1 LFNSFFG
8 KNLTIAILSPIM
20 NPNRLR
26 MKRVGSVLASLIL
39 VLVSTVVLAQTSS
52 ISGKVRNASGVSL
65 GRLSVQ
71 IKGTTVGTTT
81 DDNGNFTLAI
91 PSSTKYPFTL
101 VVSGVGAISQEIV
114 VKSASD
120 IIDIEVLSA
129 TSLSDEI
136 VVSATRTQTRALESP
151 VTIERVGLNTIRN
164 APAANYYDI
173 IGNVKGVDLVTSS
186 LTFKTVTTRGF
197 AGSGNTRFNQ
207 IMDGMDNQAPG
218 LNFSVGS
225 IIGLTELD
233 VESMELLPGASSALY
248 GPGGMNGTLLIN
260 SKSPF
265 KYEGLSFQSKV
276 GMMHTDGRYRE
287 PSPYY
292 NVSLRYAKKISEKL
306 AFKVGAELIHAKDW
320 LADDQRNYIRP
331 TATNGLTV
339 GQFGDGTRESDPNYN
354 GANSYG
360 DETSIPSATNTFILG
375 AIGAAVPPISGFING
390 LIAEGVPAVS
400 RTGYREELVAD
411 PNTINAKISG
421 SLNYKINNNL
431 ELVLAGYW
439 GNGNTIYTG
448 SDRYSLKD
456 FKIGQ
461 YKLELLSKNWMVR
474 AYTTQE
480 DAGQSH
486 NLTAASRITNERL
499 KPSAT
504 WIQEYWQSYVNSRM
518 SGQNGYDAHNT
529 ARAFSDRGLPVPGS
543 DAFKAVYDQ
552 VIRTPIKDGGALF
565 LDKTNLYAIEG
576 QYNLAEYTKKVAD
589 ILIGGN
595 FRQFRLNSQ
604 GTLFIDTAGPIPI
617 NEWGIYA
624 QAGRNFGERVRIIIS
639 GRYDKNENFAGR
651 VTPRATAVIKVAK
664 NNNIRVSYQTAYR
677 FPSTQQQYIRLG
689 VGGGETLLGGLPVF
703 AEIYN
708 FAGNPPVDLPL
719 SSPTNPK
726 VSTFN
731 EFKPESVQSIELGY
745 KGLVAN
751 DKLLIDVYG
760 YLGEYTNFIVR
771 RAVAQKI
778 NPSLGYTASNLQTL
792 SIPVNSTAKVKTY
805 GAGFSLEYRMAR
817 GYFATLNATTDVL
830 QDVPEGFVAFFNAP
844 QYRYN
849 IGFGN
854 NGFGKD
860 KRLGFNIVYRWQ
872 DSFMYESDFVSGEV
886 PAFHNVDAQVSY
898 KFPAIK
904 SLIGLGAMNILNQYY
919 ITAPGNPSVGGM
931 YYVRFAYNIF

>member
-1 LFNSFFG
+1 
-8 KNLTIAILSPIM
+8 
-20 NPNRLR
+20 
-26 MKRVGSVLASLIL
+26 L
-39 VLVSTVVLAQTSS
+39 VLISTAIFAQTSS
-52 ISGKVRNASGVSL
+52 ISGKVRNNSGVSL
-65 GRLSVQ
+65 SRLSVQ
-71 IKGTTVGTTT
+71 IKGTTTGTTT

-91 PSSTKYPFTL
+91 PSTVKYPFTL
-101 VVSGVGAISQEIV
+101 VVTGVGAVSQEIV
-114 VKSASD
+114 VKSPSD
-120 IIDIEVLSA
+120 VLEIEVMS
-129 TSLSDEI
+129 TSSLSDEI

-173 IGNVKGVDLVTSS
+173 IGTVKGVDLVTSS

-265 KYEGLSFQSKV
+265 KYEGLSFQAKTGV
-276 GMMHTDGRYRE
+276 MHTDGKYRE
-287 PSPYY
+287 PSPYFNY
-292 NVSLRYAKKISEKL
+292 SLRYAHKVNEKF

-331 TATNGLTV
+331 NATNGLTV
-339 GQFGDGTRESDPNYN
+339 GEFADGTRESDPNYN

-360 DETSIPSATNTFILG
+360 DETSLPSATNVFILNQI
-375 AIGAAVPPISGFING
+375 AAAVPPISGFVNG
-390 LIAEGVPAVS
+390 LIAEGIPAIS
-400 RTGYREELVAD
+400 RTGYREEQVAD
-411 PNTINAKISG
+411 PNTVNAKVSG
-421 SLNYKINNNL
+421 SLNYKISNNL

-439 GNGNTIYTG
+439 GTGNTIYTG

-461 YKLELLSKNWMVR
+461 YKIELLSKNWMVR

-486 NLTAASRITNERL
+486 NLTAASRITNEIL
-499 KPSAT
+499 KPSPVWAP
-504 WIQEYWQSYVNSRM
+504 EYWQSYVNSRM
-518 SGQNGYDAHNT
+518 SGLNSYDAHNT
-529 ARAFSDRGLPVPGS
+529 ARAFADRGLPVPGS
-543 DAFKAVYDQ
+543 DAFKSVYNK

-565 LDKTNLYAIEG
+565 LDKSSLYAVEG

-604 GTLFIDTAGPIPI
+604 GTLFIDTAGAIPI
-617 NEWGIYA
+617 NEFGIYA
-624 QAGRNFGERVRIIIS
+624 QAGRNFGERLRIIVS
-639 GRYDKNENFAGR
+639 ARYDKNENFKGR
-651 VTPRATAVIKVAK
+651 VTPRATAVVKVAK

-689 VGGGETLLGGLPVF
+689 VGGGETLIGGLPVF
-703 AEIYN
+703 YDIYDRDTY
-708 FAGNPPVDLPL
+708 PWYDLPL
-719 SSPTNPK
+719 GSNPK
-726 VSTFN
+726 ETVLG

-751 DKLLIDVYG
+751 DRLLIDVYG

-771 RAVAQKI
+771 KGVWSAAAGPNGGI
-778 NPSLGYTASNLQTL
+778 L
-792 SIPVNSTAKVKTY
+792 SVPVNSTAKVKTY
-805 GAGFSLEYRMAR
+805 GAGFSMEYRMNR

-849 IGFGN
+849 LGFGN

-860 KRLGFNIVYRWQ
+860 KRYGFNIAYRWQ
-872 DSFMYESDFVSGEV
+872 DAFMYESDFVSGQV

-919 ITAPGNPSVGGM
+919 ITAPGNPSIGGM

>member
-1 LFNSFFG
+1 
-8 KNLTIAILSPIM
+8 
-20 NPNRLR
+20 
-26 MKRVGSVLASLIL
+26 MKRVASVLASLVL
-39 VLVSTVVLAQTSS
+39 VLISTAIFAQTSS
-52 ISGKVRNASGVSL
+52 ISGKVRNNSGVSL
-65 GRLSVQ
+65 SRLSVQ
-71 IKGTTVGTTT
+71 IKGTTTGTTT

-91 PSSTKYPFTL
+91 PSTVKYPFTL
-101 VVSGVGAISQEIV
+101 VVTGVGAVSQEIV
-114 VKSASD
+114 VKSPSD
-120 IIDIEVLSA
+120 VLEIEVMS
-129 TSLSDEI
+129 TSSLSDEI

-173 IGNVKGVDLVTSS
+173 IGTVKGVDLVTSS

-265 KYEGLSFQSKV
+265 KYEGLSFQAKTGV
-276 GMMHTDGRYRE
+276 MHTDGKYRE
-287 PSPYY
+287 PSPYFNY
-292 NVSLRYAKKISEKL
+292 SLRYAHKVNEKF

-331 TATNGLTV
+331 NATNGLTV
-339 GQFGDGTRESDPNYN
+339 GEFADGTRESDPNYN

-360 DETSIPSATNTFILG
+360 DETSLPSATNVFILNQI
-375 AIGAAVPPISGFING
+375 AAAVPPISGFVNG
-390 LIAEGVPAVS
+390 LIAEGIPAIS
-400 RTGYREELVAD
+400 RTGYREEQVAD
-411 PNTINAKISG
+411 PNTVNAKVSG
-421 SLNYKINNNL
+421 SLNYKISNNL

-439 GNGNTIYTG
+439 GTGNTIYTG

-461 YKLELLSKNWMVR
+461 YKIELLSKNWMVR

-486 NLTAASRITNERL
+486 NLTAASRITNEIL
-499 KPSAT
+499 KPSPVWAP
-504 WIQEYWQSYVNSRM
+504 EYWQSYVNSRM
-518 SGQNGYDAHNT
+518 SGLNSYDAHNT
-529 ARAFSDRGLPVPGS
+529 ARAFADRGLPVPGS
-543 DAFKAVYDQ
+543 DAFKSVYNK

-565 LDKTNLYAIEG
+565 LDKSSLYAVEG

-604 GTLFIDTAGPIPI
+604 GTLFIDTAGAIPI
-617 NEWGIYA
+617 NEFGIYA
-624 QAGRNFGERVRIIIS
+624 QAGRNFGERLRIIVS
-639 GRYDKNENFAGR
+639 ARYDKNENFKGR
-651 VTPRATAVIKVAK
+651 VTPRATAVVKVAK

-689 VGGGETLLGGLPVF
+689 VGGGETLIGGLPVF
-703 AEIYN
+703 YDIYDRDTY
-708 FAGNPPVDLPL
+708 PWYDLPL
-719 SSPTNPK
+719 GSNPK
-726 VSTFN
+726 ETVLG

-751 DKLLIDVYG
+751 DRLLIDVYG

-771 RAVAQKI
+771 KGVWSAAAGPNGGI
-778 NPSLGYTASNLQTL
+778 L
-792 SIPVNSTAKVKTY
+792 SVPVNSTAKVKTY
-805 GAGFSLEYRMAR
+805 GAGFSMEYRMNR

-849 IGFGN
+849 LGFGN

-860 KRLGFNIVYRWQ
+860 KRYGFNIAYRWQ
-872 DSFMYESDFVSGEV
+872 DAFMYESDFVSGQV

-919 ITAPGNPSVGGM
+919 ITAPGNPSIGGM